1 MKLPVLANLTMTGAT
16 LSDSKWWFVL
26 LSPELWGASGEGKFA
41 SIFWENYVKIK
52 GKNKIEQNK
61 TKQNRTKKNVKYK
74 CNTNLKAH
82 TKTWVKLL
90 W

>member
-52 GKNKIEQNK
+52 GKNK
-61 TKQNRTKKNVKYK
+61 TKQNRTEQKNVKYK
-74 CNTNLKAH
+74 CNTNLKAQH
-82 TKTWVKLL
+82 TKTWVKLI

>member
-41 SIFWENYVKIK
+41 SIFWENIVKIK
-52 GKNKIEQNK
+52 GKNKTE
-61 TKQNRTKKNVKYK
+61 QNRTELKKCKI
-74 CNTNLKAH
+74 
-82 TKTWVKLL
+82 
-90 W
+90 

>member
-52 GKNKIEQNK
+52 GKNK
-61 TKQNRTKKNVKYK
+61 TKQNRTKKNVKYE
-74 CNTNLKAH
+74 CNTNLKAQH
-82 TKTWVKLL
+82 NKTWVKLI